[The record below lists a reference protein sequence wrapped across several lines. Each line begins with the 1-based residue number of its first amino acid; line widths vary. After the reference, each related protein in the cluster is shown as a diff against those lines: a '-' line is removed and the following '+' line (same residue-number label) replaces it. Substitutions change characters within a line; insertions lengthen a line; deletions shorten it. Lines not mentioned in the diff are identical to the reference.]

1 MQRYIVKDNIH
12 LLIKIL
18 EIKQA
23 IALMPINYKQLVR
36 TYSA

>member
-1 MQRYIVKDNIH
+1 MQRYIAKDNIL

-18 EIKQA
+18 EFKQS

>member
-1 MQRYIVKDNIH
+1 MQKYIVKDNIL

-18 EIKQA
+18 EIKRA
-23 IALMPINYKQLVR
+23 IALMPINYKQLVY